1 MNLNHVQETSLAL
14 CFHCS
19 FKMRSV
25 LKPIYMKNKRWNLRL
40 TISDPNYN
48 KCVSYSFWKQ
58 GISFYQFLGWDGFLE
73 NTTCPWSTSP
83 QQQSLQGAFKSYAKD
98 PTILYRNLNIHTTPC
113 EESLWR
119 HWKVQ
124 FPFNKKK
131 PPEQPGFREGRPSV
145 ITSSNRWTMLFLD
158 CTFQTCSYIRIHRCV
173 WVLSLCA
180 KGSLWHMMDGI
191 WVTAYSNFTALWQ
204 SKWKFLKKNL
214 PWILI
219 HVLYF
224 MSALVMNVKF
234 TPGSQAAG
242 SPTHALLWSSRRKVS
257 MSCKCVGV
265 RNIRMNGWK
274 LTAGYS
280 YVNTFWYMN
289 GGRTVGSVCVY
300 NSTILL
306 AAKISIVTVSTA
318 VCWG

>member
-1 MNLNHVQETSLAL
+1 MAFWKTHHVLEVPVHNSSHLKECLNPKLKTQQYYIETSTFTRPL
-14 CFHCS
+14 
-19 FKMRSV
+19 
-25 LKPIYMKNKRWNLRL
+25 W
-40 TISDPNYN
+40 
-48 KCVSYSFWKQ
+48 
-58 GISFYQFLGWDGFLE
+58 
-73 NTTCPWSTSP
+73 
-83 QQQSLQGAFKSYAKD
+83 
-98 PTILYRNLNIHTTPC
+98 
-113 EESLWR
+113 ESLWR

-180 KGSLWHMMDGI
+180 KGSLWHMMI

-204 SKWKFLKKNL
+204 SKWKFKKRTFLKFLFKS
-214 PWILI
+214 
-219 HVLYF
+219 Y
-224 MSALVMNVKF
+224 ALVMNVKF
-234 TPGSQAAG
+234 TPCSQAAG
-242 SPTHALLWSSRRKVS
+242 SPTHALLRSSRRKVS

-280 YVNTFWYMN
+280 YVNTFWHMN